1 MGATNSQIHYKTIQS
16 FVSVKLESKNPLFV
30 VNETRFGS
38 AMILII
44 MIYEI
49 HDMFNSLH
57 CEKDEDPVYN
67 VLSSGRSD
75 ITKYIE

>member
-1 MGATNSQIHYKTIQS
+1 M
-16 FVSVKLESKNPLFV
+16 KLESKNPLFV

-44 MIYEI
+44 MINEI

-57 CEKDEDPVYN
+57 CEKDEDPV
-67 VLSSGRSD
+67 
-75 ITKYIE
+75 